1 MDKIDIINNTIK
13 VFFISIYLYFVYI
26 KLINFKEN
34 VKLKLMIIIIVS
46 FINTIL
52 YAILNTY
59 TDEIISITVTF
70 LIYGIIISRILN
82 NKICYSIILTLISF
96 AITYATY
103 IIAIIISGLFL
114 KLLIPDISYKNP
126 ISLITIPLTEG
137 ILLFMLSRVKRFK
150 KGINFLKNINVLEDV
165 GGILLLFGGISIL
178 LFGLLQKSEST
189 VLNGYVFTGA
199 ILTIISIIAWTY
211 SKMTIYYKE
220 NMKNRTIDIQ
230 KSEIESQNKVIEE
243 LKENNIKLSSVI
255 HRYNNRFS
263 ALENAIIN
271 TLNKNNNVEFSK
283 ELSIMLQD
291 LKKMSQNFSGEVLE
305 TTEDNAQ
312 LPTTDIFGID
322 NILKY
327 MSECAIKNKIKFDL
341 KINNKIDFLINNI
354 ITKEELETMLGD
366 HIKDAI
372 IAINTSDNGNR
383 SIMVVIGI
391 IDNAYEICIY
401 DTGIEFEIKTL
412 KNLGVKRVTTHKN
425 DGGTGIGYMTTFN
438 ILRKVKGSLII
449 QEYNSD
455 NYYTK
460 SVNIRFDGKNEY
472 KLRSYRANELK
483 EAIRDKRIIIEEK

>member
-1 MDKIDIINNTIK
+1 MEKIDIINNLIK
-13 VFFISIYLYFVYI
+13 IFYINIYTYFIYFKITNCQKQNNTNNFIILLSSLILSCIHLILIKYI
-26 KLINFKEN
+26 GAVAIFP
-34 VKLKLMIIIIVS
+34 
-46 FINTIL
+46 IL
-52 YAILNTY
+52 L
-59 TDEIISITVTF
+59 F
-70 LIYGIIISRILN
+70 LE
-82 NKICYSIILTLISF
+82 SIILNYITKNRMSYCMTVVVISF
-96 AITYATY
+96 VMTYALY
-103 IIAIIISGLFL
+103 IVSVVISGTILSMT
-114 KLLIPDISYKNP
+114 IPNINYSHS
-126 ISLITIPLTEG
+126 ISLITIPT
-137 ILLFMLSRVKRFK
+137 IMFFIIKLFFCIKRFK
-150 KGINFLKNINVLEDV
+150 NGFYFLRNLNNISRIGTCCILFLGLVLLV
-165 GGILLLFGGISIL
+165 C
-178 LFGLLQKSEST
+178 GLLQKSEN
-189 VLNGYVFTGA
+189 VILNSYVFAGLLIIIITF
-199 ILTIISIIAWTY
+199 IIWIRTQITIQY
-211 SKMTIYYKE
+211 RDE
-220 NMKNRTIDIQ
+220 MKNRTIDIQ

-243 LKENNIKLSSVI
+243 LKQNNIKLSSVI

-291 LKKMSQNFSGEVLE
+291 LKKMSQNFSEEVLE

-372 IAINTSDNGNR
+372 IAINTSNNGNR

-391 IDNAYEICIY
+391 IDDAYEICIY

-438 ILRKVKGSLII
+438 ILREVKGSLII

-472 KLRSYRANELK
+472 KICSYRANKLK
-483 EAIRDKRIIIEEK
+483 EVIRDKRIIIEEK

>member
-1 MDKIDIINNTIK
+1 MEKIDIINNLLKILWINLCMCYIFFRTTNSKITNIYQK
-13 VFFISIYLYFVYI
+13 ILIVLSSMSMSLLYVVLIEYVGGIVIFPIIYFVQSIILSLITKSKINYSITVVMISFIIAYVMYLISIFISAFTI
-26 KLINFKEN
+26 KLIFD
-34 VKLKLMIIIIVS
+34 IDS
-46 FINTIL
+46 
-52 YAILNTY
+52 
-59 TDEIISITVTF
+59 
-70 LIYGIIISRILN
+70 
-82 NKICYSIILTLISF
+82 NKNI
-96 AITYATY
+96 
-103 IIAIIISGLFL
+103 
-114 KLLIPDISYKNP
+114 
-126 ISLITIPLTEG
+126 G
-137 ILLFMLSRVKRFK
+137 ILLFAIIIEIFLLNKFFKIKRFK
-150 KGINFLKNINVLEDV
+150 NGFYFLKNFDNISNIGIFCISVL
-165 GGILLLFGGISIL
+165 GIVLLFC
-178 LFGLLQKSEST
+178 GLLQKSEN
-189 VLNGYVFTGA
+189 VILNSYVFAGLLIIIITF
-199 ILTIISIIAWTY
+199 IIWIRTQITIQY
-211 SKMTIYYKE
+211 RDE
-220 NMKNRTIDIQ
+220 MKNRTIDIQ

-283 ELSIMLQD
+283 EFSIMLDD
-291 LKKMSQNFSGEVLE
+291 LKKMSENFSEEVLE
-305 TTEDNAQ
+305 NTQNNVE
-312 LPTTDIFGID
+312 LPTTNIFGID

-327 MSECAIKNKIKFDL
+327 MSECATKDKIKFDL

-354 ITKEELETMLGD
+354 ITKEEVETMLGD

-372 IAINTSDNGNR
+372 IAINTCDNGNR
-383 SIMVVIGI
+383 NIMVVIGI

-449 QEYNSD
+449 QEYNRD

-472 KLRSYRANELK
+472 KLRSYRANKLK
-483 EAIRDKRIIIEEK
+483 EAIRDKRIIIEEE